1 MLYKN
6 KKTGAVIETQ
16 CDCAGDW
23 VKINK
28 TGPVEKPDTVENNE
42 PEREENLENDSDV
55 LEDGDDFKNNDLFET
70 EKSPT
75 KKTKG
80 RPSSKQK

>member
-23 VKINK
+23 VKFDK
-28 TGPVEKPDTVENNE
+28 TVPVEKPDTVENDE
-42 PEREENLENDSDV
+42 PEKEDNLENDPDV
-55 LEDGDDFKNNDLFET
+55 LEDEDGLENNDLFET
-70 EKSPT
+70 EKSPA
-75 KKTKG
+75 KKTRG
-80 RPSSKQK
+80 RPSNKQK